1 MTPLMDAGELPAARL
16 MRLSSTVAIVMR
28 ARPAL
33 QALTFGLLVAILLSV
48 SDQMSMRFGLKESQ
62 RIVDDVCGGVIAG
75 LTVFAYARA
84 KMRYITQRLNTIRLM
99 NHHIRNALQVIRYA
113 SYIQSTSPHVAE
125 VEDAI
130 RRIDWALREV
140 LPGESTVSDDG
151 WKPAATTS
159 DKVAGARKVAD

>member
-1 MTPLMDAGELPAARL
+1 
-16 MRLSSTVAIVMR
+16 MRLSSTTTLVMR

-33 QALTFGLLVAILLSV
+33 QALTFGLLVTVLLTV
-48 SDQMSMRFGLKESQ
+48 SDQISMRFGLKESQ

-84 KMRYITQRLNTIRLM
+84 KMRYLTQRLDTIRLM

-113 SYIQSTSPHVAE
+113 SYIQSTSPPIPEVE

-130 RRIDWALREV
+130 QRIDWALREV

-151 WKPAATTS
+151 WKPAAATS
-159 DKVAGARKVAD
+159 DKVARARKVAD